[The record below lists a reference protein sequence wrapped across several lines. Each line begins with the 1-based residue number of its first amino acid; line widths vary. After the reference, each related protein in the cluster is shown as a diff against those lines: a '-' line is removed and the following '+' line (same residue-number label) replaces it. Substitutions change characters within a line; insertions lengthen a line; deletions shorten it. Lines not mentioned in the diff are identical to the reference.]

1 MASTFTSL
9 GVELMATGENAG
21 TWGTKTNTNLNIIE
35 QISGGYATQ
44 AVAGT
49 GATNLIPADG
59 ATGSSL
65 ANRVIELTGT
75 ITANIQVTVP
85 VDVTNF
91 YFIKN
96 TTSGAYTVEFK
107 YISGSGSS
115 VTFGATDKGTKII
128 NAEGNSAVNPDMTEL
143 TVAAAAGTTGQV
155 QINNSGAFG
164 AVAEGTSG
172 FILTS
177 KGTGSPPV
185 FEVNTGVSTGKAI
198 AMAMIFG

>member
-115 VTFGATDKGTKII
+115 VTFGTTDKGTKII